1 MRSKHQTRK
10 RTRFSTAKQDD
21 QVYIHKVQQW
31 VRSGSFVLPDLVAEE
46 ERYQFQSDLELDSPA
61 GDFETKLV
69 SWKRFRKIILSGK
82 LRLQLLRNQADDT
95 GTILVRDPSQ
105 RQMLR

>member
-1 MRSKHQTRK
+1 M
-10 RTRFSTAKQDD
+10 
-21 QVYIHKVQQW
+21 
-31 VRSGSFVLPDLVAEE
+31 LPDLVAEE

-95 GTILVRDPSQ
+95 GIILVSRPVPATDAVVMESGPFFVDVEKLCPTFPILYLQ
-105 RQMLR
+105 